1 MRQQSDTTLL
11 RQAFKDAGFRQ
22 RFDWPPTVFNDK
34 HKSGETRRLK
44 LYDGDA
50 LFDAPQFAQEGLER
64 QFKLK
69 FGDRYLFA
77 QFTEQNSW
85 SVFCIGGK
93 SLCIYL
99 LTK

>member
-1 MRQQSDTTLL
+1 MPKSDTTLL

-22 RFDWPPTVFNDK
+22 RFDSPPTVYNDK
-34 HKSGETRRLK
+34 HKSGDTRRLK
-44 LYDGDA
+44 LYEGDHV
-50 LFDAPQFAQEGLER
+50 FNAPQFAQEELER

-69 FGDRYLFA
+69 FGERYLFA
-77 QFTEQNSW
+77 QFTKQACW
-85 SVFCIGGK
+85 SFFAIGGK